1 MTLSEIV
8 DRVIRRIEGSRVE
21 KEFLWELLQETID
34 EVALVLG
41 RGEEVKIR
49 GLGRLYW
56 APVKRTTKRLAG
68 KDISVPDGWRLK
80 FDPAGPFRRRTKMPE
95 DKDEGLTKL
104 GVVLDGNK
112 TKTAGEGDSVRICPV
127 CGKELDDAGACPV
140 HGTEP
145 FEPDGQGD

>member
-8 DRVIRRIEGSRVE
+8 DRVVQRIEGGRAE
-21 KEFLWELLQETID
+21 KDFLWGFLQETIG
-34 EVALVLG
+34 EVALMLG

-49 GLGRLYW
+49 GIGRLYW
-56 APVKRTTKRLAG
+56 APVKAQTKRLAG
-68 KDISVPDGWRLK
+68 RDISVPAGWRLK
-80 FDPAGPFRRRTKMPE
+80 FKPASQFRRRTMAE
-95 DKDEGLTKL
+95 DKDAGMTKL
-104 GVVLDGNK
+104 GVVTDENK

-145 FEPDGQGD
+145 FEPDGQGN